1 MSKTIAELADE
12 VAPDAYRIT
21 FHRDADGGPQHL
33 LYLLRGYNVVLK
45 KDGVALAEGMISDN
59 DYTDEFVE
67 LHAYNEASGLNDG
80 PVTRL
85 AWDAFDEV
93 MYL

>member
-1 MSKTIAELADE
+1 MSKTTQQLADE
-12 VAPDAYRIT
+12 VDLGCYRIT
-21 FHRDADGGPQHL
+21 FHRDADGGPAHL

-67 LHAYNEASGLNDG
+67 LVAYDEATGLNDG
-80 PVTRL
+80 PITRVP
-85 AWDAFDEV
+85 WDTFDEV